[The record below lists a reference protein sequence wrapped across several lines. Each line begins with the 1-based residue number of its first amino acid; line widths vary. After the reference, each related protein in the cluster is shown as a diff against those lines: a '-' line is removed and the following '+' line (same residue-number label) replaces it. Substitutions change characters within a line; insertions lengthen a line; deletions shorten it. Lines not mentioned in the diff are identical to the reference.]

1 MARADSS
8 QKAVTGSRSDD
19 LFLGV
24 DGGQSHTRAVVG
36 DSAGKVIGRG
46 AAGPANHAGD
56 ERGRENLQRAV
67 SYAVGEAL
75 GGAGRDLATTRF
87 AAACFGLSGGTAEKR
102 AIIEGVISTRKLEIV
117 TDAEIALL
125 GGIGGKPGIV
135 VLAGT
140 GSMACGKNAAGKTA
154 RAGGWGYVFGDEGG
168 AFGIVR
174 QALRAALRQEEG
186 WGTET
191 ALTGVLL
198 KECKAE
204 NVNELM
210 HRFYTEQFP
219 RDRVA
224 SLAPLVDGAAS
235 DGDRVAAGI
244 LEAAAECLRELAI
257 AVRKQLFNI
266 KEAVPIVPVGG
277 VFRSRFVAQ
286 EFRRRL
292 DAEEGASVV
301 QPKFEPVIGALL
313 KAYELAGMDVDL
325 VFARGMTV

>member
-1 MARADSS
+1 MARADSA

-46 AAGPANHAGD
+46 AAGPANQAGH

-75 GGAGRDLATTRF
+75 GEAGRDLATTRF
-87 AAACFGLSGGTAEKR
+87 AAACFGLSGGPAEKR
-102 AIIEGVISTRKLEIV
+102 AIIESVISTQKLEIV

-140 GSMACGKNAAGKTA
+140 GSMAFGKNAAGRTA

-186 WGTET
+186 WGPQT
-191 ALTGVLL
+191 ALASLLL
-198 KECKAE
+198 KECAAE

-224 SLAPLVDGAAS
+224 LLAPLVDRAAS

-244 LEAAAECLRELAI
+244 LEAAAECLQKLAI
-257 AVRKQLFNI
+257 AVRKQLFDI
-266 KEAVPIVPVGG
+266 EEAVPIVPVGG

-292 DAEEGASVV
+292 DAEESTSVV

-313 KAYELAGMDVDL
+313 KAYELAGVDVT
-325 VFARGMTV
+325 APPR

>member
-1 MARADSS
+1 MARADSA

-19 LFLGV
+19 LFLGA

-75 GGAGRDLATTRF
+75 GEAGRDLATTRF
-87 AAACFGLSGGTAEKR
+87 AAACFGLSGGPAEKR
-102 AIIEGVISTRKLEIV
+102 AIIESVISTQKLEIV

-140 GSMACGKNAAGKTA
+140 GSMAFGKNAAGKTA

-174 QALRAALRQEEG
+174 ETLRAALRQEEG
-186 WGTET
+186 WGPQT
-191 ALTGVLL
+191 ALASLLL
-198 KECKAE
+198 KECAAE

-224 SLAPLVDGAAS
+224 SLAPLVDRAAS

-244 LEAAAECLRELAI
+244 LGAAAECLRELAI
-257 AVRKQLFNI
+257 AVRKQLFDI
-266 KEAVPIVPVGG
+266 EEAVPIVPVGG

-301 QPKFEPVIGALL
+301 QPKFEPVMGALVR
-313 KAYELAGMDVDL
+313 AYELAGIDAQTAL
-325 VFARGMTV
+325 QRTVTS